1 MNHLL
6 VMDMSNILYK
16 TFYVKDS
23 KMSNHLA
30 HSSIPQEEQDDIEIR
45 SAFHRSLVSLNR
57 YYLDYKPTQMVC
69 VFDRFN
75 WREDFSKSDKCYS
88 KRVYKGTRRQK
99 MTPTEQQRYLRFK
112 QFTSDFEVMLT
123 EYTAIP
129 CLSANLLE
137 ADDIIAGICKI
148 YGGDDTA
155 TDNGCTFDH
164 TVDHHKVT
172 IVSAD
177 KDMIQLLRYNRVKL
191 LDPASKEY
199 RTLENTKNESVDLYL
214 YVKYMKGDR
223 GDNVASAYPRYR
235 LKNIKEAYNDAYKH
249 TNLMN
254 CEWTDHEG
262 RVMVVGDI
270 FNENK
275 ILTNLTHQPKH
286 VQDIMLET
294 IQTGLTSNKR
304 FDRFRFVKFLKNNK
318 LNTINKM
325 IDTYIPML
333 SAK

>member
-16 TFYVKDS
+16 TFYVKDE
-23 KMSNHLA
+23 KMTNHIA
-30 HSSIPQEEQDDIEIR
+30 HKSLPQEEQDDLEIR
-45 SAFHRSLVSLNR
+45 SAFHRSLISLNR
-57 YYLDYKPTQMVC
+57 YYLDHKPSQMIC
-69 VFDRFN
+69 VFDRYN
-75 WREDFSKSDKCYS
+75 WREDYSKSDECYS

-99 MTPTEQQRYLRFK
+99 QTPAEQQRYQRFK
-112 QFTSDFEVMLT
+112 QFTCEIESMLT
-123 EYTAIP
+123 EMTSIP

-148 YGGDDTA
+148 YGGNDTA
-155 TDNGCTFDH
+155 PDNGCTFDY
-164 TVDHHKVT
+164 TVDNHKVT
-172 IVSAD
+172 VVSAD
-177 KDMIQLLRYNRVKL
+177 KDMIQLLRYDRVKL
-191 LDPASKEY
+191 LDPATKNY

-214 YVKYMKGDR
+214 YVKYMRGDR

-235 LKNIKEAYNDAYKH
+235 LKKIREAYDDPYNH

-262 RVMVVGDI
+262 RTMVVGEI

-275 ILTNLTHQPKH
+275 VLTNLTHQPKH
-286 VQDIMLET
+286 IQDLILET
-294 IQTGLTSNKR
+294 IQTGLSAPNR

-318 LNTINKM
+318 LHNVNKF
-325 IDTYIPML
+325 IDSYIPML